1 MPVVT
6 PPEVIE
12 PFGKNAAVGQITNP
26 IPVASQI
33 GITPGAASYNDGFPP
48 QCFVDTSAGGTP
60 PRGADFNGI
69 LYTLSAAVAAINA
82 GQLYPYSAT
91 LQTAI
96 SGYALGAVL
105 AKADGSGFWISTTG
119 ANVTDPDTGGAG
131 WASLLKGPN
140 TFAQG
145 DIIYA
150 SAANT
155 LSALAKNTTA
165 TRYLANTGASNAPAW
180 AQIALAT
187 GVTGV
192 LPIANI
198 AAVPAWTSNPQN
210 ANYTLV
216 LADAGKQILHANTDA
231 TARTYTVPL
240 NTAVAYAIGTEIKI
254 VNDSTSAGSD
264 TITFTAGVTLVLAG
278 TGGATTGNRTLAIG
292 GVASL
297 FKVATNRWMVSGP
310 GVT

>member
-1 MPVVT
+1 MPAAA
-6 PPEVIE
+6 PPEVVE
-12 PFGKNAAVGQITNP
+12 PFGVNAGAGFITNP

-33 GITPGAASYNDGFPP
+33 GTNPGAASYNDGFPP

-60 PRGADFNGI
+60 PSGKDFNGI
-69 LYTLSAAVAAINA
+69 LYTCTAAIAALNA

-96 SGYALGAVL
+96 AGYALGAVL
-105 AKADGSGFWISTTG
+105 AKADGSGVWISTTA

-131 WASLLKGPN
+131 WLSLLKGPN

-155 LSALAKNTTA
+155 LTALAKSATA
-165 TRYLANTGASNAPAW
+165 TRYLANTGAANSPAW
-180 AQIALAT
+180 AQVALAT
-187 GVTGV
+187 GVSGV

-198 AAVPAWTSNPQN
+198 AAVPVWTSNPQN

-216 LADAGKQILHANTDA
+216 LADAGKQILHAHTDS

-240 NTAVAYAIGTEIKI
+240 HSTVAYAIGTEIKI
-254 VNDSTSAGSD
+254 ANDGTAAGAD
-264 TITFTAGVTLVLAG
+264 TITPTAGVTLILAG
-278 TGGATTGNRTLAIG
+278 TGGATTGARALAVG
-292 GVASL
+292 AVASL
-297 FKVATNRWMVSGP
+297 FNVGTDRWIVSGA

>member
-1 MPVVT
+1 MPAAA
-6 PPEVIE
+6 PPEVVE
-12 PFGKNAAVGQITNP
+12 PFGASAGAGFIQNP

-33 GITPGAASYNDGFPP
+33 GITPGAASYTDGFPP
-48 QCFVDTSAGGTP
+48 QCFQDTTAGGTP
-60 PRGADFNGI
+60 PRGKDFNGI
-69 LYTLSAAVAAINA
+69 LYTLSAAVAALNA

-105 AKADGSGFWISTTG
+105 AKADGSGFWISTTA
-119 ANVTDPDTGGAG
+119 ANVTDPDTAGAG
-131 WASLLKGPN
+131 WLSLLKGPN

-155 LSALAKNTTA
+155 LTALAKSATA
-165 TRYLANTGASNAPAW
+165 TRYLANTGTSNSPAW
-180 AQIALAT
+180 AQVALAT
-187 GVTGV
+187 GVSGV

-198 AAVPAWTSNPQN
+198 AAVPVWTSNAQN
-210 ANYTLV
+210 TNYTLV
-216 LADAGKQILHANTDA
+216 LADAGKQILHAHTDA

-240 NTAVAYAIGTEIKI
+240 NASVAFAIGTEIKI
-254 VNDSTSAGSD
+254 ANDSTSAGGD
-264 TITFTAGVTLVLAG
+264 TISPSGAVVLVLAG
-278 TGGATTGNRTLAIG
+278 TGGATVGARTLAIG
-292 GVASL
+292 AVASL
-297 FKVATNRWMVSGP
+297 FKVATDRWIVSGS

>member
-1 MPVVT
+1 MPAAA
-6 PPEVIE
+6 PPEVVE
-12 PFGKNAAVGQITNP
+12 PFGKNAAGGLITNP

-105 AKADGSGFWISTTG
+105 AKADGSGFWISTTA
-119 ANVTDPDTGGAG
+119 ANATDPDTGGAG
-131 WASLLKGPN
+131 WVSLLKGPN

-155 LSALAKNTTA
+155 LTALAKNTTA
-165 TRYLANTGASNAPAW
+165 TRYLANTGTSNSPAW
-180 AQIALAT
+180 AQVALTT

-198 AAVPAWTSNPQN
+198 AAVPVWTSNPQN
-210 ANYTLV
+210 VNYTLV
-216 LADAGKQILHANTDA
+216 LADAGKQVLHAHTDA

-240 NTAVAYAIGTEIKI
+240 NASVAYAIGTEIKI
-254 VNDSTSAGSD
+254 ANDSTAAGSD
-264 TITFTAGVTLVLAG
+264 TITPSGAVVLVLAG
-278 TGGATTGNRTLAIG
+278 TGGVTVGARTLAIG
-292 GVASL
+292 AVASL
-297 FKVATNRWMVSGP
+297 FKVATDRWIVSGA